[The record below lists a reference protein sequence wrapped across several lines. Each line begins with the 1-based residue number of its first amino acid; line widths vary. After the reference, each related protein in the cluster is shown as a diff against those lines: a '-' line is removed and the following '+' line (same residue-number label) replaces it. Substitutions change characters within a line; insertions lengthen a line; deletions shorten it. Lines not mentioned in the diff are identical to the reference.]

1 MVKHDFKVKTHW
13 TGGRESIGTVEGDI
27 LNERISI
34 PSSLGGNGTGTN
46 PDEMLV
52 SAASSCYIISLAAAL
67 ERARFDN
74 ITIKNESIGTA
85 QFNQDKFSMIR
96 IVHKPTIFIDKLQSN
111 RLQQRI
117 SKLTQIADEHCMIS
131 NSIRG
136 NIEIIIEP
144 TIAEN

>member
-1 MVKHDFKVKTHW
+1 
-13 TGGRESIGTVEGDI
+13 
-27 LNERISI
+27 
-34 PSSLGGNGTGTN
+34 
-46 PDEMLV
+46 
-52 SAASSCYIISLAAAL
+52 
-67 ERARFDN
+67 
-74 ITIKNESIGTA
+74 
-85 QFNQDKFSMIR
+85 MIR